1 MPGAVP
7 LIERGDTHCPLQE
20 REPPFWGPVGKKM
33 AEGGSGEPS
42 ARAALQRVGSGKPHN
57 GPLVPQAALIIPIL
71 QARKLRPREVVTR
84 WSPFLNSRVPRSEY
98 SGGQKSSGAEEDF
111 LKRYKQE
118 QARVQDELF
127 QVVTREREA
136 ATKHRSASLQR
147 GEGSVDQEKRKSA
160 QLARELES
168 REAELNRRDTFYKEQ
183 LGRLEKKNAEMY
195 KLSSQQFHEAA
206 SKMEGTI
213 KAAAPGPVTRTSIGP
228 ERLGPRPQPV
238 MPLPRLSLR
247 VLLPPPPP
255 LLLLPLLLLLL
266 LRGAQGAAGAPRADG
281 GQQPTFRTFLAS
293 DWGLTHLVVHEQTGE
308 VYVGA
313 VNRIYKLSG
322 NLTLLRAH
330 VTGPVEDNEKC
341 YPPPSVQSCPHGLGS
356 TDNVNKLLLLDYAA
370 NRLLACG
377 SASQGICQFLR
388 LDDLFK
394 LGEPHHRK
402 EHYLSSVREAGSM
415 AGVLIAGPLGQG
427 QAKLFVGTPIDG
439 KSEYFPTLSSRRLM
453 ANEEDADMFGFVYQ
467 DEFVSSQLKIPSD
480 TLSKFPAF
488 DIYYVYSF
496 RSEQFVYYLTL
507 QLDTQLTSPDAAG
520 EHFFTSKIVRL
531 CVDDPKFYSYV
542 EFPIGC
548 EQAGV
553 EYRLVQDA
561 YLSRPGRALARQL
574 GLAEDEDVLF
584 TVFAQGQK
592 NRVKPPKE
600 SVLCLFTLRAIK
612 EKIKE
617 RIQSCYR
624 GEGKLSLP
632 WLLNKEL
639 GCINS
644 PLQIDDDFCGQDFN
658 QPLGGTVT
666 IEGTP
671 LFVDKDDG
679 LTAVAAYDYRGRT
692 VVFAGTRSG
701 RIRKILVDLANP
713 GGRPALAYESV
724 VAQENSPILRDL
736 VLSPDRQYL
745 YAMTEKQVTRV
756 PVESCV
762 QYTSCELCLGS
773 RDPHCGWCVLHS
785 ICSRQDACERA
796 DEPQRFASD
805 LLQCVQLMVQPRN
818 VSVTMSQVPLVL
830 QAWNVPDLSAG
841 VNCSFEDFTESES
854 ILEDGRIHC
863 RSPSAREVAPITRG
877 QGDQRVVKLYLK
889 SKETGKKFASVDFV
903 FYNCSVHQ
911 SCLSCVNGS
920 FPCHWC
926 KYRHVCTHNAADC
939 AFLEGRVNVSEYSYE
954 GNDVSDLPVNL
965 SVVWNGNFVIDN
977 PQNIQAHLYKCPA
990 LRESCGLCLKA
1001 DPRFECGWCVA
1012 ERRCSLRPHCP
1023 GDSPA
1028 AWMHARH
1035 GSSRCT
1041 DPKILK
1047 LFPETGP
1054 RQGGTRLT
1062 ITGENLGLRFEDV
1075 RLGVRVGKVLCSPVE
1090 NEYISAEQIVCEI
1103 GDASTV
1109 RAHDALV
1116 EVCVRDCSPHYRAL
1130 SPKRFTFVTPTFY
1143 RVSPARGP
1151 LSGGT
1156 WIGIEGSHLNAGS
1169 DVAVSVGGRPC
1180 SFSWRN
1186 SREIRC
1192 LTPPGQSPGSAPI
1205 VININRAQ
1213 LTNPEVKYNYTEDP
1227 TILKID
1233 PEWSINSGGTLL
1245 TVTGTNLAT
1254 IREPRIRAKYGGVE
1268 RENSCLVYNDTTMV
1282 CRAPSVDNP
1291 SRSPPE
1297 LGERPDELGFVMDDV
1312 RALLVLNA
1320 SSFVYYPDP
1329 VLEPLSPTGLLELKP
1344 SSPLILKGR
1353 NLLPPAPG
1361 NSRLNYTVLIGS
1373 TPCALTVSE
1382 TQLLCES
1389 PNLTGQHKVTVR
1401 AGGFEFSPGML
1412 QVYSDSLLTLPAIV
1426 GIGGGGGLL
1435 LLVIVAVLI
1444 AYKRKSR
1451 DADRTL
1457 KRLQLQMDNLESRVA
1472 LECKEAFA
1480 ELQTDIHELTNDLDG
1495 AGIPFLDYRT
1505 YAMRVLFPGI
1515 EDHPVLKEMEVQA
1528 NVEKSLTL
1536 FGQLLTKKHF
1546 LLTFIRTLEAQRSFS
1561 MRDRGNVASLIMTA
1575 LQGEMEYA
1583 TGVLKQLLSDLIE
1596 KNLESK
1602 NHPKLLLRR
1611 TESVAEKMLTNWFTF
1626 LLYKFLK
1633 ECAGEPLFMLY
1644 CAIKQQME
1652 KGPID
1657 AITGE
1662 ARYSLSEDKL
1672 IRQQIDY
1679 KTLTLNCVNPENE
1692 NAPEVPVKGLN
1703 CDTVTQVK
1711 EKLLDA
1717 VYKGVPYSQRPKAGD
1732 MDLEW
1737 RQGRMARIILQDEDV
1752 TTKIDNDWKR
1762 LNTLA
1767 HYQVT
1772 DGSSVALVPKQTSAY
1787 NISNS
1792 STFTKSLSRYES
1804 MLRTASSPD
1813 SLRSRTPMIT
1823 PDLESGTKLWHLVK
1837 NHDHLDQREGDR
1849 GSKMVSEI
1857 YLTRLLATK
1866 GTLQKFVD
1874 DLFETIFSTAH
1885 RGSALPLAIKYM
1897 FDFLDEQADQHQIHD
1912 SDVRHTWKSNCLPLR
1927 FWVNVIKN
1935 PQFVFDIHKSSIT
1948 DACLSVVAQTFMD
1961 SCSTSEHKLGKDSPS
1976 NKLLYAKDIPNYKS
1990 WVERYY
1996 ADIAKMPAISDQDMS
2011 AYLAEQSRLHLSQ
2024 FNSMSALHEIYSY
2037 ITKYKDEILTALEK
2051 DEQAR
2056 RQRLRSK
2063 LEQVV
2068 DTMALSS

>member
-1 MPGAVP
+1 MFMYSDFFLPSP
-7 LIERGDTHCPLQE
+7 LCPLL
-20 REPPFWGPVGKKM
+20 PF
-33 AEGGSGEPS
+33 
-42 ARAALQRVGSGKPHN
+42 
-57 GPLVPQAALIIPIL
+57 
-71 QARKLRPREVVTR
+71 
-84 WSPFLNSRVPRSEY
+84 
-98 SGGQKSSGAEEDF
+98 
-111 LKRYKQE
+111 
-118 QARVQDELF
+118 
-127 QVVTREREA
+127 
-136 ATKHRSASLQR
+136 
-147 GEGSVDQEKRKSA
+147 
-160 QLARELES
+160 
-168 REAELNRRDTFYKEQ
+168 
-183 LGRLEKKNAEMY
+183 
-195 KLSSQQFHEAA
+195 
-206 SKMEGTI
+206 
-213 KAAAPGPVTRTSIGP
+213 
-228 ERLGPRPQPV
+228 
-238 MPLPRLSLR
+238 
-247 VLLPPPPP
+247 
-255 LLLLPLLLLLL
+255 LLLLSGVFATTPSD
-266 LRGAQGAAGAPRADG
+266 LRSFSPPEG
-281 GQQPTFRTFLAS
+281 
-293 DWGLTHLVVHEQTGE
+293 GLTHLVVHNKTGE
-308 VYVGA
+308 VYLGA
-313 VNRIYKLSG
+313 VNWIFKLSS
-322 NLTLLRAH
+322 NLTKLRSH
-330 VTGPVEDNEKC
+330 VTGPVVDNEKC
-341 YPPPSVQSCPHGLGS
+341 YPPPGVQSCPHELTQIS
-356 TDNVNKLLLLDYAA
+356 NVNKLLLLDYGQ
-370 NRLLACG
+370 NRLIACG
-377 SASQGICQFLR
+377 STSQGICQFLR

-402 EHYLSSVREAGSM
+402 EHYLSSVAEAGTMSGVVIGGDA
-415 AGVLIAGPLGQG
+415 AGSGGEAG
-427 QAKLFVGTPIDG
+427 KLFVGTPIDG
-439 KSEYFPTLSSRRLM
+439 KSEYFPTLSSRKLM
-453 ANEEDADMFGFVYQ
+453 DNEENADMFSFVYQ

-488 DIYYVYSF
+488 DIYYIYGFS
-496 RSEQFVYYLTL
+496 SEQFVYYLTL
-507 QLDTQLTSPDAAG
+507 QLDTQLTSPDASG
-520 EHFFTSKIVRL
+520 EQFFTSKIVRL

-548 EQAGV
+548 TKDGV

-561 YLSRPGRALARQL
+561 YLSRPGTKLARSL
-574 GLAEDEDVLF
+574 GISEQEEVLF

-592 NRVKPPKE
+592 NRAKPPKE
-600 SVLCLFTLRAIK
+600 SALCLFTLRRIK

-639 GCINS
+639 ACINS
-644 PLQIDDDFCGQDFN
+644 PLQIDDNFCGQDFN
-658 QPLGGTVT
+658 QPLGGTST
-666 IEGTP
+666 IEGMP

-679 LTAVAAYDYRGRT
+679 MTSVAAYEYRGHT
-692 VVFAGTRSG
+692 VAFAGTRSG
-701 RIRKILVDLANP
+701 RIKKILVNSVNQ
-713 GGRPALAYESV
+713 PAILYENVTVS
-724 VAQENSPILRDL
+724 EGSPIHRDL
-736 VLSPDRQYL
+736 LFSPDHQHI
-745 YAMTEKQVTRV
+745 YALTDKQVSRV
-756 PVESCV
+756 PVESCE
-762 QYTSCELCLGS
+762 QYSSCSGCLGS
-773 RDPHCGWCVLHS
+773 GDPHCGWCVLHNV
-785 ICSRQDACERA
+785 CSRKDRCERA
-796 DEPQRFASD
+796 DEPQRFASRVE
-805 LLQCVQLMVQPRN
+805 QCVKLSVQPGN
-818 VSVTMSQVPLVL
+818 ISVTMSEVQLVL
-830 QAWNVPDLSAG
+830 QAQNVPNLSAG
-841 VNCSFEDFTESES
+841 VNCSFEDYTETE
-854 ILEDGRIHC
+854 GRIFGGRIYC
-863 RSPSAREVAPITRG
+863 LSPSTREVAPITRN
-877 QGDQRVVKLYLK
+877 QGDKRTVKLYLK

-926 KYRHVCTHNAADC
+926 KYRHMCTQNANDC
-939 AFLEGRVNVSEYSYE
+939 SFQEGRVNVSEECPQILPSTQIYIPVGVMKPITLLAKNLPQPQSGQRNYECIFHIQGATYSVTALRFNSTSIQCQKTSYDYE
-954 GNDVSDLPVNL
+954 GNEISDLPVDL
-965 SVVWNGNFVIDN
+965 SVVWNGNQVIDN
-977 PQNIQAHLYKCPA
+977 PFNIQAHLYKCYA
-990 LRESCGLCLKA
+990 LRDSCGMCLKA
-1001 DPRFECGWCVA
+1001 DPRFECGWCVQ
-1012 ERRCSLRPHCP
+1012 EKKCSLRQECAPLE
-1023 GDSPA
+1023 SS
-1028 AWMHARH
+1028 WMHATA
-1035 GSSRCT
+1035 GNSRCT
-1041 DPKILK
+1041 HPKITK

-1062 ITGENLGLRFEDV
+1062 ITGENLGLQFRDIQTGV
-1075 RLGVRVGKVLCSPVE
+1075 RLGKVPCIPIE
-1090 NEYISAEQIVCEI
+1090 EEYISSERIVCLLN
-1103 GDASTV
+1103 DATGYRV
-1109 RAHDALV
+1109 QEANV
-1116 EVCVRDCSPHYRAL
+1116 EVCVRDCLADYRAL
-1130 SPKRFTFVTPTFY
+1130 SPRAFTFVTPFFT
-1143 RVSPARGP
+1143 RVLPAQGP

-1156 WIGIEGSHLNAGS
+1156 RITIEGNHLNAGS
-1169 DVAVSVGGRPC
+1169 SVSVNIGRHLC
-1180 SFSWRN
+1180 HFKKRN
-1186 SREIRC
+1186 SREIVC
-1192 LTPPGQSPGSAPI
+1192 VTPAGLTPGSTPVMVDIDSAEL
-1205 VININRAQ
+1205 R
-1213 LTNPEVKYNYTEDP
+1213 NPEVKYNYTDDP
-1227 TILKID
+1227 TVLRIEPD
-1233 PEWSINSGGTLL
+1233 WSIASGGTLL
-1245 TVTGTNLAT
+1245 TISGTNLAT
-1254 IREPRIRAKYGGVE
+1254 IREPKIRAKYGSAESFHNCTVFN
-1268 RENSCLVYNDTTMV
+1268 NSVMV
-1282 CRAPSVDNP
+1282 CLAPSVSD
-1291 SRSPPE
+1291 S
-1297 LGERPDELGFVMDDV
+1297 ERGFSDTGSGPDEIGFYMDNV
-1312 RALLVLNA
+1312 HALMVVNETF
-1320 SSFVYYPDP
+1320 SYYPDP
-1329 VLEPLSPTGLLELKP
+1329 VFELLSPTGVLELKP
-1344 SSPLILKGR
+1344 TSPLILKGR
-1353 NLLPPAPG
+1353 NLIPAAPG
-1361 NSRLNYTVLIGS
+1361 NSRLNYTVFIGE
-1373 TPCALTVSE
+1373 TPCVLTLSE
-1382 TQLLCES
+1382 TQLLCEW

-1401 AGGFEFSPGML
+1401 VGGFEYSPGTL
-1412 QVYSDSLLTLPAIV
+1412 QIYSDSLLTLPAII

-1435 LLVIVAVLI
+1435 LLVIIAVLI

-1480 ELQTDIHELTNDLDG
+1480 ELQTDIHELTQELDG
-1495 AGIPFLDYRT
+1495 AGIPFLEYRT

-1515 EDHPVLKEMEVQA
+1515 EDHPVLKEMEVRVQA
-1528 NVEKSLTL
+1528 NQEKALTL

-1583 TGVLKQLLSDLIE
+1583 TGVLKQLLSDLID

-1644 CAIKQQME
+1644 CAMKQQME

-1657 AITGE
+1657 SITGE

-1679 KTLTLNCVNPENE
+1679 KTLTLHCVNPENE
-1692 NAPEVPVKGLN
+1692 NAPEVTVKGLN
-1703 CDTVTQVK
+1703 CDTITQVK

-1717 VYKGVPYSQRPKAGD
+1717 VYKGSPYSQRPKAGD

-1752 TTKIDNDWKR
+1752 TTKIDNDWKH

-1772 DGSSVALVPKQTSAY
+1772 DGSVIALVPKQNSAY

-1837 NHDHLDQREGDR
+1837 NHDHSDQREGDR

-1897 FDFLDEQADQHQIHD
+1897 FDFLDEQADKHSISD

-1935 PQFVFDIHKSSIT
+1935 PQFVFDIHKNSIT

-1976 NKLLYAKDIPNYKS
+1976 NKLLYAKDIPNYKN

-1996 ADIAKMPAISDQDMS
+1996 SDISRMPAISDQDMS

-2037 ITKYKDEILTALEK
+2037 IIKYKDEILSSLQK
-2051 DEQAR
+2051 DEQSR

-2063 LEQVV
+2063 LEQVI
-2068 DTMALSS
+2068 DTMALAS

>member
-1 MPGAVP
+1 MPAPPHHLSIHVWTMLLLGSTWLP
-7 LIERGDTHCPLQE
+7 L
-20 REPPFWGPVGKKM
+20 
-33 AEGGSGEPS
+33 AEG
-42 ARAALQRVGSGKPHN
+42 
-57 GPLVPQAALIIPIL
+57 
-71 QARKLRPREVVTR
+71 
-84 WSPFLNSRVPRSEY
+84 SP
-98 SGGQKSSGAEEDF
+98 KS
-111 LKRYKQE
+111 
-118 QARVQDELF
+118 
-127 QVVTREREA
+127 
-136 ATKHRSASLQR
+136 
-147 GEGSVDQEKRKSA
+147 
-160 QLARELES
+160 
-168 REAELNRRDTFYKEQ
+168 
-183 LGRLEKKNAEMY
+183 
-195 KLSSQQFHEAA
+195 
-206 SKMEGTI
+206 
-213 KAAAPGPVTRTSIGP
+213 P
-228 ERLGPRPQPV
+228 
-238 MPLPRLSLR
+238 
-247 VLLPPPPP
+247 
-255 LLLLPLLLLLL
+255 
-266 LRGAQGAAGAPRADG
+266 
-281 GQQPTFRTFLAS
+281 FRTFPVS
-293 DWGLTHLVVHEQTGE
+293 DWSLTHLVVHNKTGE

-313 VNRIYKLSG
+313 VNRIYKLSS
-322 NLTLLRAH
+322 NLTLLRTH

-341 YPPPSVQSCPHGLGS
+341 YPPPSVQSCPHGLV
-356 TDNVNKLLLLDYAA
+356 TTNNVNKLLLVDYSG
-370 NRLLACG
+370 NRLIACG

-402 EHYLSSVREAGSM
+402 EHYLSSVNESGTMS
-415 AGVLIAGPLGQG
+415 GVIIEVLNGQN
-427 QAKLFVGTPIDG
+427 KLFIGTPIDG
-439 KSEYFPTLSSRRLM
+439 KSEYFPTLSSRKLM
-453 ANEEDADMFGFVYQ
+453 ANEENAEMFGFVYQ

-480 TLSKFPAF
+480 TLSKFPTF
-488 DIYYVYSF
+488 DIYYIYSF
-496 RSEQFVYYLTL
+496 SSEQFVYYLTL
-507 QLDTQLTSPDAAG
+507 QLDTQLTSPDSTG
-520 EHFFTSKIVRL
+520 EQFFTSKIVRL

-548 EQAGV
+548 VQDGI
-553 EYRLVQDA
+553 EYRLIQDA
-561 YLSRPGRALARQL
+561 YLTKPGKALAKYL
-574 GLAEDEDVLF
+574 GISEREDILF
-584 TVFAQGQK
+584 TIFSQGQK

-600 SVLCLFTLRAIK
+600 SVLCLFTLKKIK
-612 EKIKE
+612 DKIKE

-644 PLQIDDDFCGQDFN
+644 PLQIDDNFCGQDFN

-671 LFVDKDDG
+671 LFVDKEDG
-679 LTAVAAYDYRGRT
+679 MTSVAAYDYRGQT

-701 RIRKILVDLANP
+701 KIKKILVDLTAE
-713 GGRPALAYESV
+713 RRHQALQYENV
-724 VAQENSPILRDL
+724 VAHEGSSILRDL
-736 VLSPDRQYL
+736 VLSPDRQHI

-756 PVESCV
+756 PVESCE
-762 QYTSCELCLGS
+762 QYESCELCLGS
-773 RDPHCGWCVLHS
+773 RDPHCGWCHVCPHHWALGSLLLTGVVS
-785 ICSRQDACERA
+785 IPSRCSRKDRCERA

-805 LLQCVQLMVQPRN
+805 LQQCVQLSVQPKN
-818 VSVTMSQVPLVL
+818 ISVTMSEVPLVL

-841 VNCSFEDFTESES
+841 VNCSFEDFTETES
-854 ILEDGRIHC
+854 RIEDGKIYC
-863 RSPSAREVAPITRG
+863 SSPSAKDVIPITRG
-877 QGDQRVVKLYLK
+877 RGDKRVVKLYLK

-926 KYRHVCTHNAADC
+926 KYRHICTHNAADC
-939 AFLEGRVNVSEYSYE
+939 SFLEGRVKLSEDCPQILPSTQIYIPVGVVKPITLTAKNLPQPQSGQRNYECIFHIPGSTTRVTALRFNSTSIQCQNTSYFYE
-954 GNDVSDLPVNL
+954 GNDISDLPVNL

-977 PQNIQAHLYKCPA
+977 PQNIQAHLYKCSA

-1001 DPRFECGWCVA
+1001 DPRFECGWCVS
-1012 ERRCSLRPHCP
+1012 ERRCSLRQHCLAYE
-1023 GDSPA
+1023 SS
-1028 AWMHARH
+1028 WMHATS
-1035 GSSRCT
+1035 GNSRCT
-1041 DPKILK
+1041 DPKITK

-1062 ITGENLGLRFEDV
+1062 ITGENLGLKFEDV
-1075 RLGVRVGKVLCSPVE
+1075 RWGVRVGKVVCIPIES
-1090 NEYISAEQIVCEI
+1090 EYISAEQIVCEI
-1103 GDASTV
+1103 GDASPSKV
-1109 RAHDALV
+1109 HEARV
-1116 EVCVRDCSPHYRAL
+1116 EVCIRDCSPSYRAT
-1130 SPKRFTFVTPTFY
+1130 SPKSFTFVTPTFS
-1143 RVSPARGP
+1143 RVIPARGP

-1156 WIGIEGSHLNAGS
+1156 WIAIEGSHLNAGS
-1169 DVAVSVGGRPC
+1169 NVSVTIGGRPC
-1180 SFSWRN
+1180 AFSWR
-1186 SREIRC
+1186 SAREIRC
-1192 LTPPGQSPGSAPI
+1192 RTPPGHSPGGSPI
-1205 VININRAQ
+1205 LININRAE
-1213 LTNPEVKYNYTEDP
+1213 LSNPEVKYNYTEDP
-1227 TILKID
+1227 TIQKID

-1254 IREPRIRAKYGGVE
+1254 IKEPRIRAKYCSSE
-1268 RENSCLVYNDTTMV
+1268 RENSCTVYNDTTMV
-1282 CRAPSVDNP
+1282 CYAPSIDNP
-1291 SRSPPE
+1291 VRSPPE
-1297 LGERPDELGFVMDDV
+1297 VGDRPDEIGFIMDNV
-1312 RALLVLNA
+1312 QALLIINTTN
-1320 SSFVYYPDP
+1320 FVYYPDP
-1329 VLEPLSPTGLLELKP
+1329 VFEPLSPTGMLELKP

-1353 NLLPPAPG
+1353 NLLPPAAG
-1361 NSRLNYTVLIGS
+1361 NSRLNYTVLIGD
-1373 TPCALTVSE
+1373 TPCTLTVSE

-1389 PNLTGQHKVTVR
+1389 PNLTGQHKVTVS
-1401 AGGFEFSPGML
+1401 AGGFEFSPGTL
-1412 QVYSDSLLTLPAIV
+1412 QIYSDSLLTLPAII

-1435 LLVIVAVLI
+1435 LLIIIIVLI

-1480 ELQTDIHELTNDLDG
+1480 ELQTDINELTNDLDG

-1536 FGQLLTKKHF
+1536 FGQLLNKKHF

-1679 KTLTLNCVNPENE
+1679 KMLTLNCVNPENE
-1692 NAPEVPVKGLN
+1692 NAPEIPVKVLN
-1703 CDTVTQVK
+1703 CDTITQVK

-1772 DGSSVALVPKQTSAY
+1772 DGSSVALVPKQNSAY

-1837 NHDHLDQREGDR
+1837 NHDHMDQREGDR

-1897 FDFLDEQADQHQIHD
+1897 FDFLDEQADKHQIND
-1912 SDVRHTWKSNCLPLR
+1912 YDVRHTWKSNCLPLR

-1935 PQFVFDIHKSSIT
+1935 PQFVFDIHKNSIT

-2037 ITKYKDEILTALEK
+2037 ITKYKDEILAALEK

-2063 LEQVV
+2063 LEQAI